1 MIFTGQ
7 ELSAILKMAMAI
19 AASDGHISSEETS
32 LMAIELMRFGVDE
45 EKTKIISSK
54 AANLDFAEACVIISK
69 MTNEEKKYVTAYLG
83 TIICADGKIED
94 SEIKTWALVT
104 TICDLPKMSLREAI
118 ELMGKL

>member
-1 MIFTGQ
+1 
-7 ELSAILKMAMAI
+7 
-19 AASDGHISSEETS
+19 
-32 LMAIELMRFGVDE
+32 
-45 EKTKIISSK
+45 
-54 AANLDFAEACVIISK
+54 

>member
-19 AASDGHISSEETS
+19 AASDGHISSEETA

-54 AANLDFAEACVIISK
+54 AANLDLQKHV
-69 MTNEEKKYVTAYLG
+69 
-83 TIICADGKIED
+83 
-94 SEIKTWALVT
+94 
-104 TICDLPKMSLREAI
+104 SLFQ
-118 ELMGKL
+118 K